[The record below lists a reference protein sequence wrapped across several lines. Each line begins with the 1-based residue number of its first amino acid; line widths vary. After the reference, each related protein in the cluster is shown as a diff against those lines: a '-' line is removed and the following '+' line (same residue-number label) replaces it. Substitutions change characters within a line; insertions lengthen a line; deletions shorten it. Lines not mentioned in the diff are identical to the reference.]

1 MTRIEKI
8 RAALEQAL
16 QPVRIEIDDES
27 HLHAGHTGALTGR
40 GHYKVLIVASAF
52 QNLGAAQR
60 HRAVY
65 AALGSLMQSDIHAIS
80 IRALAP
86 TEST

>member
-16 QPVRIEIDDES
+16 RPLRVEIEDES
-27 HLHAGHTGALTGR
+27 HLHAGHAGALTGR
-40 GHYKVLIVASAF
+40 GHYKVLIVATAF
-52 QNLGAAQR
+52 QNLGPAQR
-60 HRAVY
+60 HREVY

-80 IRALAP
+80 IRALTPAEVP
-86 TEST
+86 